1 VAFIMHEGGHI
12 HRHTHTHRHTESIFV
27 EFLLLPPFPPL
38 HHACDILSSSNN
50 KQEHN
55 SHLTCTHTHTYNPTH
70 SNHRQ
75 MAARVPLSCCSGAAC
90 GGTSAAA
97 GLAAA
102 AAPFLVNVGSGGGGG
117 ALDLGYWL
125 GFQDSY
131 STKAPLTLK
140 VIVSLIRTLEGRDK
154 ITKVCPL
161 ID

>member
-1 VAFIMHEGGHI
+1 
-12 HRHTHTHRHTESIFV
+12 
-27 EFLLLPPFPPL
+27 
-38 HHACDILSSSNN
+38 
-50 KQEHN
+50 
-55 SHLTCTHTHTYNPTH
+55 
-70 SNHRQ
+70 

-102 AAPFLVNVGSGGGGG
+102 AAPFLVNVGSGGGG

-161 ID
+161 